1 VVPLGRSHLLPSGVR
16 VRLRPPRPGDFGPL
30 AALHTRLGLSVAD
43 LELRRLLRVDPRRR
57 LAITATAQTGG
68 SETMVGFAAAEHGG
82 PPDALLADERNAP
95 GIGRLLHR
103 AVREGVGG
111 LRVA

>member
-1 VVPLGRSHLLPSGVR
+1 MPLGPSHTLPSGIR
-16 VRLRPPRPGDFGPL
+16 VRLRPPRPADFGPL
-30 AALHTRLGLSVAD
+30 AALHTRLGLAVAD

-57 LAITATAQTGG
+57 LAITATARTGG
-68 SETMVGFAAAEHGG
+68 SETMVGFAAADHGA

-95 GIGRLLHR
+95 GIERLLRR
-103 AVREGVGG
+103 ALREGVGG

>member
-1 VVPLGRSHLLPSGVR
+1 VPLGRSHVLPSGVR
-16 VRLRPPRPGDFGPL
+16 VLLRPPRPGDFGPL

-43 LELRRLLRVDPRRR
+43 LELRRLLRVDPGRR
-57 LAITATAQTGG
+57 LAITATARTGG
-68 SETMVGFAAAEHGG
+68 SETMVGFAAADHGG

-103 AVREGVGG
+103 ALREGVGG